1 MEFTFTDEQRALRQM
16 AREFALKEF
25 PAYSKVCDDKEQ
37 YPHEL
42 MKKAA
47 AQGLLGI
54 MIPTQYG
61 GAGLGMIESAICAEE
76 LNAVDP
82 GLALCIFAA
91 DFGTE
96 AIIRLGSEEQ
106 KQKWLA
112 PIPQGLMMSGAAI
125 SEAGAGS
132 DVAAA
137 SCTAAKDG
145 DDYVLNGAKMWITN
159 GDVADYFITLVATDP
174 TNKKPHARFSL
185 VVVEKERKGFK
196 ANKIHGKLGIRASD
210 TAELQF
216 TDCRVPRAN
225 LLGEEGK
232 GFYYVMEFFNNT
244 RIGVAAQGVGIA
256 QGALNIATNYAT
268 QREAFGK
275 PIAELQGIQFK
286 LAEMATRAEAARLL
300 TYKAAW
306 LNDQGKPSPQ
316 ASSMAKWFAGRAAVE
331 NADEAVQVLGGMGYV
346 DEMPAEKFYRDAK
359 ICEIYEGTKEV
370 HKLIIARSLLGRIKG

>member
-1 MEFTFTDEQRALRQM
+1 MDFTLTDDQRALKQM
-16 AREFALKEF
+16 AREFGLKEF
-25 PAYSKVCDDKEQ
+25 PAYSKRCDEKEE

-54 MIPTQYG
+54 MIPQQYG
-61 GAGLGMIESAICAEE
+61 GAGLGMMESAITAEE
-76 LNAVDP
+76 LNAIDP
-82 GLALCIFAA
+82 GLALCLFAA

-96 AIIRLGSEEQ
+96 AIIRLGTEEQ
-106 KQKWLA
+106 KQTWLS
-112 PIPQGLMMSGAAI
+112 PIPRGEMMSGAAI

-132 DVAAA
+132 DVVAATT
-137 SCTAAKDG
+137 TATKDG
-145 DDYVLNGAKMWITN
+145 NDYVLNGAKMWITN
-159 GDVADYFITLVATDP
+159 GDVADYFITLVQTDP
-174 TNKKPHARFSL
+174 KNPKPHARFSL
-185 VVVEKERKGFK
+185 VVVPRTARGFK

-256 QGALNIATNYAT
+256 QGALNVATQYAQ
-268 QREAFGK
+268 QREAFGA
-275 PIAELQGIQFK
+275 PLANLQAIQFK
-286 LAEMATRAEAARLL
+286 LAEMQTRAESARLL

-316 ASSMAKWFAGRAAVE
+316 ASSMAKWWAGRAAVE
-331 NADEAVQVLGGMGYV
+331 NADECVQILGGMGYV

-359 ICEIYEGTKEV
+359 ICEIYEGTKEI
-370 HKLIIARSLLGRIKG
+370 HKLIIARSLLGKIKG

>member
-1 MEFTFTDEQRALRQM
+1 MEFALTDEQRAIQQL

-25 PAYSKVCDDKEQ
+25 PAYAKPCDDAEK
-37 YPHEL
+37 YPREL
-42 MKKAA
+42 VRIAA
-47 AQGLLGI
+47 KQGLVGVC
-54 MIPTQYG
+54 IPQAYG
-61 GAGLGMIESAICAEE
+61 GAGLGMVENALCAEE
-76 LNAVDP
+76 MNAIDS
-82 GLALCIFAA
+82 GLALCLFAA

-96 AIIRLGSEEQ
+96 AIIRLGTEDQ
-106 KQKWLA
+106 KQKWLTQ
-112 PIPQGLMMSGAAI
+112 IPTGEKISGAAI

-137 SCTAAKDG
+137 SCSATKDG
-145 DDYVLNGAKMWITN
+145 SDYVVNGAKMWITN
-159 GDVADYFITLVATDP
+159 GTIGDYFITLVATDP
-174 TNKKPHARFSL
+174 KNPKPHARFSL
-185 VVVEKERKGFK
+185 IVVEKERAGFK

-216 TDCRVPRAN
+216 QDCRVPQAN

-244 RIGVAAQGVGIA
+244 RIGVAAQAVGIA
-256 QGALNIATNYAT
+256 KGAVDVATKYAIE
-268 QREAFGK
+268 REAFGK

-316 ASSMAKWFAGRAAVE
+316 ASSMAKWYSGRAAVE
-331 NADEAVQVLGGMGYV
+331 NADECVQILGGMGYV
-346 DEMPAEKFYRDAK
+346 DEMPAERMYRDAK
-359 ICEIYEGTKEV
+359 ITEIYEGTKEV
-370 HKLIIARSLLGRIKG
+370 HKLIIARSLLGKLRV